1 MRYVKKLKVHK
12 MKKNILLVHTYIFFL
27 VDDFNFFDT

>member
-12 MKKNILLVHTYIFFL
+12 MKKNILLHSTYFFL